1 MARKSFSAAVQM
13 GGPLVPQPLSKPTQW
28 ESYLLQELK
37 KVQTELTLMKSAM
50 AEKDEQIKQL
60 ETQLQVRAQQDEI
73 SKQESNETG
82 FTPTS
87 TQVTQLVKKVMS
99 EMQEKEDIE
108 SNKKVIR
115 IGGMQDDWTKAEV
128 EEDEYMTETD
138 IWKLKLAKAVPFV
151 DLGDPCYISIKGKQ
165 AAVHYENMAEKI
177 AVMRQTK
184 SLQGTK
190 VWISDELTPLQLKNQ
205 ATELV
210 KVREAR
216 KEGKWAVYRGGKAI
230 IREFKNPYL
239 QDKRELSLCLFL
251 L

>member
-1 MARKSFSAAVQM
+1 MEKKISFSAAVKT
-13 GGPLVPQPLSKPTQW
+13 GGPPIPPPLSKPSQW
-28 ESYLLQELK
+28 ENYLLQELK

-60 ETQLQVRAQQDEI
+60 QTQLQVRAQQDET
-73 SKQESNETG
+73 SKHESNEAG
-82 FTPTS
+82 ADSTPMS
-87 TQVTQLVKKVMS
+87 TQATRILVSKVMS
-99 EMQEKEDIE
+99 EMQEKEDME

-128 EEDEYMTETD
+128 EEDEYMTDTA
-138 IWKLKLAKAVPFV
+138 IWKLKLDKAVPFV

-165 AAVHYENMAEKI
+165 AVVHYENMTEKI
-177 AVMRQTK
+177 AVMKQTK

-190 VWISDELTPLQLKNQ
+190 VWISDELTPLQLKNR

-230 IREFKNPYL
+230 IKEFKNPL
-239 QDKRELSLCLFL
+239 PSG
-251 L
+251 

>member
-1 MARKSFSAAVQM
+1 MEKKTFSAAVKM
-13 GGPLVPQPLSKPTQW
+13 GGPPVPQPLSKPSQW

-50 AEKDEQIKQL
+50 AEKDEKITQL
-60 ETQLQVRAQQDEI
+60 EAQLQVRAQQEETY
-73 SKQESNETG
+73 KQESNEAG
-82 FTPTS
+82 FTPMPAQATH
-87 TQVTQLVKKVMS
+87 TLVKKVMS
-99 EMQEKEDIE
+99 EIHERDEIE

-115 IGGMQDDWTKAEV
+115 IGGMQDDWTQTDV
-128 EEDEYMTETD
+128 EEDEYMTDTD

-165 AAVHYENMAEKI
+165 AAVHYENMGEKI
-177 AVMRQTK
+177 AVMKQTK

-190 VWISDELTPLQLKNQ
+190 VWISDELTPLQLKNR
-205 ATELV
+205 ATELM

-230 IREFKNPYL
+230 IKDFKNPL
-239 QDKRELSLCLFL
+239 PSS
-251 L
+251 